1 MLDRVR
7 LAMRIG
13 KNLQQFML
21 FTIALFFAATVFI
34 KVTKFQLHLKKEM
47 FFMGHENAARFFKA
61 IHQDDELQAKLKAT
75 TDPKSF
81 IKIAQER
88 GYSFTIEELDTEI
101 EKLSPEE
108 LAAVVNPGIAPR
120 RHIMPR

>member
-1 MLDRVR
+1 M
-7 LAMRIG
+7 A
-13 KNLQQFML
+13 Q
-21 FTIALFFAATVFI
+21 
-34 KVTKFQLHLKKEM
+34 
-47 FFMGHENAARFFKA
+47 ENATRFFKA
-61 IHQDDELQAKLKAT
+61 AHQDAALKARLKAI

-88 GYSFTIEELDTEI
+88 GYSFTVEELDSEI

-120 RHIMPR
+120 RHIMPK